1 MGHVMRPT
9 DEDRFDVVFAHLD
22 AVVRY
27 ARRRGARDPEDVA
40 AECMTIAW
48 RRLDD
53 LPARDPLPWLLG
65 CARRVVL
72 SQRRREHRDI
82 PIEDVPEPRFEAP
95 EPVGLD
101 AGLAEALASLAQ
113 IDREALLLVAWDDLT
128 PTQATRA
135 LGINA
140 VAFRVRLHRARR
152 RCTSALEAR
161 RSLVAPELCPD
172 SEVMHG

>member
-9 DEDRFDVVFAHLD
+9 DEDRFDGVFAHLD
-22 AVVRY
+22 AVARY
-27 ARRRGARDPEDVA
+27 ARRRGAREPDDVA

-53 LPARDPLPWLLG
+53 IPLEDPLPWLLG

-72 SQRRREHRDI
+72 SQRRREHG
-82 PIEDVPEPRFEAP
+82 DVTLDDVAEPRFEAP

-101 AGLAEALASLAQ
+101 AELAEALASLAE

-128 PTQATRA
+128 PTQAARA
-135 LGINA
+135 LGINP

-152 RCTSALEAR
+152 RCTSALDAR
-161 RSLVAPELCPD
+161 LTRLAPEICAE
-172 SEVMHG
+172 SEIQHG